1 MLTTK
6 EFSEVTGVPV
16 GTLKRWRSKPR
27 GSCEG
32 RQGVLVPAV
41 VDKRGRCFY
50 TDAQIDIARQLH
62 NPHYG
67 QPKLFEEMTHMPTNE
82 TATADNTAYD
92 AQNDAHAANQAVD
105 DQTPADAQNTVK
117 IDDEFKNLIPP
128 LADDEFQQLEE
139 NILRDGIQDS
149 LKTWRGILID
159 GHNRYQIAQKHG
171 LPFKVTEMEFADRDA
186 VKMWIVQNQFGR
198 RNVNRFSR
206 GELALKLEPSIAAQA
221 KANQVRK
228 SADFVSSTLTVQ
240 TPIDTRTELAKIA
253 GVSTGTMTKIKYL
266 VEHAADEIKIALRA
280 DKLTINSAFN
290 GVKAGAK
297 TVADI
302 EMFKGYSHVEPAL
315 QLEAAITDRAKENLS
330 THTADG
336 YQQRLANVPKGESND
351 PPCAEP
357 ARNDESTDDDQ
368 QATVVEVQDEPT
380 NDENSTCEVVGGQVN
395 RICDNKVA
403 GIVTLDDAND
413 IADVGNQNV
422 PAQVVTD
429 GEDTV
434 QHDDRDAVKT
444 LLDRV
449 AELILRADDDALI
462 IAHGTLAGLVAT
474 LEKKCPPLTPTGN
487 Q

>member
-67 QPKLFEEMTHMPTNE
+67 QPTLFEEMTHMPTNE
-82 TATADNTAYD
+82 TATADNAAQFSALQATVDTA
-92 AQNDAHAANQAVD
+92 D

-139 NILRDGIQDS
+139 NLLRDGIQDS

-221 KANQVRK
+221 KANQQLSEGRGK
-228 SADFVSSTLTVQ
+228 KGLANL
-240 TPIDTRTELAKIA
+240 PNLNTRDELAKIA
-253 GVSTGTMTKIKYL
+253 GVSSRLMAMIQYL
-266 VEHAADEIKIALRA
+266 VEHAADEIKVALRA

-297 TVADI
+297 TVADV
-302 EMFKGYSHVEPAL
+302 EMFKWYSHGEPAL

-336 YQQRLANVPKGESND
+336 YQRLANVPKGKSND
-351 PPCAEP
+351 PPCADP
-357 ARNDESTDDDQ
+357 ARNDESTDYDQ
-368 QATVVEVQDEPT
+368 QAAVVEVQDDSPVDST
-380 NDENSTCEVVGGQVN
+380 DNDSDVEVIGGQVN

-403 GIVTLDDAND
+403 GIVTFDDTND

-449 AELILRADDDALI
+449 AVLIRNADDNALSV
-462 IAHGTLAGLVAT
+462 ARATLTRLVAT